1 MKWPFRLKLR
11 LTFLSLIIM
20 TLLLTIPLYFIGM
33 DSTISLSHLMA
44 FLQQNRL
51 ILLGWRCLIVLGLFL
66 IWPSFIRYRA
76 REANWPPQ
84 NVQKA
89 IHLRYG
95 LVIFLLGL
103 DGLFQWSA
111 GG

>member
-1 MKWPFRLKLR
+1 MKWPFRIKLR
-11 LTFLSLIIM
+11 LASLGLIIM
-20 TLLLTIPLYFIGM
+20 TVLIIIPLALTGM
-33 DSTISLSHLMA
+33 HSAYSLSHLSA

-76 REANWPPQ
+76 KQANWPPQ
-84 NVQKA
+84 NVEKA

-95 LVIFLLGL
+95 LAIFLLGL

-111 GG
+111 GA